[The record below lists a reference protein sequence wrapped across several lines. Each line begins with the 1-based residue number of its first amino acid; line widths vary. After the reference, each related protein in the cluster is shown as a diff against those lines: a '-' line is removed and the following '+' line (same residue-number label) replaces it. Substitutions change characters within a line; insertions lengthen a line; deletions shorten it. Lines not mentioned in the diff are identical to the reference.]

1 MTGEHKQINKSA
13 IRNFSIQARNILMK
27 SAVTEAGFYGVSKD
41 QIKNPI
47 QKGPDFEV
55 YETLAGTEK
64 RIYGPDIR
72 RRANLVAAIRQK
84 GFDEVIE
91 ETAYTWFN
99 RLIAIRFMEI
109 NKYLPFRTRVLS
121 SDAGSITPDIVNRF
135 MDLDLHMT
143 DEEVNDVQKEKEENR
158 FDEAFRL
165 LFIKV
170 CNELNDILPGLFEKT
185 DDYMELL
192 LRLPYTSDG
201 VVRMLVDTI
210 PESNF
215 NVNEGGQVEIIGWL
229 YQYYNTEPKAKAFAK
244 KGKIT
249 KEEIPAVTQLFTP
262 DWIVRYMVENSL
274 GRLWIEHQLA
284 NGDSRSEQEIAND
297 FGWKYYLPEAEQEPE
312 VAAQLLQIRAERKDL
327 TPEEILCIDPC
338 QGSGHILVYLFDVLM
353 QIYREEGYS
362 ERDAARSILEN
373 NIYGLDI
380 DDRAYQL
387 SYFAVLMKAREYD
400 RMILKKHIEP
410 HVYSI
415 QESNTIDR
423 NHLKYF
429 GADMNEFDKNNATKQ
444 LTRLLDT
451 FIDAKEYGSIL
462 NVDPCDWEL
471 LREFVENDRVEGQFA
486 FDALGIEQTQKQVLR
501 FIDIGRVVG
510 QKYYVVITNPPYMNI
525 SGGDKRLNEYVK
537 KNYPD
542 SKMDLFSVFLEK
554 CIKIT
559 NSNCFLAMITMH
571 GWMFLSSFEKL
582 RRKLKRATI
591 VNMNHLGARAFDE
604 IGGEVVQTTSFVYRN
619 STVTNYKSV
628 FNRLVEPTSQKG
640 KEHMFLLG
648 NTKYYVN
655 QDDFSII
662 PGAPIAYWISNVML
676 SLFEGDTVSTIGEP
690 KSGMTTTDNDRFLRC
705 WFEPNFEKIGFGYG
719 DITETIDCKYKW
731 FPFCKGGDFRR
742 WYGNETFVVNWFN
755 NGSEIRK
762 AAEGAS
768 GGRLVNVD
776 VALHECI
783 VWTKISSSAISLRY
797 KNSGVF
803 FSDAAP
809 GLFAPDNSTL
819 LYLLG
824 LLNTKYAQEAIKII
838 NPTLNFVPG
847 AIACVPVAALNQDRG
862 DIEKLVLDC
871 IKLSKEDWD
880 SFETSWSF
888 CKHPLISIYK
898 YKHDTIDQSIVNNK
912 KISDCFKMWVNICSD
927 RFLRLKKNEENL
939 NRIIIKNYGL
949 QEEIDFVINEK
960 DITVHKAEMQCDI
973 RSLISYAVGCMFGR
987 YSLDVEGLAYAG
999 GDWKETLSAKYK
1011 TFLPD
1016 EDAII
1021 PITDEEYFKDDIVA
1035 RFVDFVRIVYGE
1047 DTLEENLKFI
1057 ADALGNKG
1065 ESSRAVIRNYFLND
1079 FYKDHC
1085 ITYSVTGSG
1094 KRPIYWL
1101 FDSGKQNGFKALI
1114 YIHRYTQDTVGLIRS
1129 KYLHNAQAAIQNAL
1143 QNSEYIIA
1151 STTSATERAR
1161 ETKKRDKY
1169 VKQLNELR
1177 PYYQALTHIALQRI
1191 PMDLDDGVKK
1201 NYQLFQN
1208 VEISTEGKKKQLI
1221 NLLAKI

>member
-1 MTGEHKQINKSA
+1 MTGEQKQINKSA

-27 SAVTEAGFYGVSKD
+27 SAETEAGFYGVTKD

-64 RIYGPDIR
+64 RIFGPDIR

-109 NKYLPFRTRVLS
+109 NRYLPFRTRVLS
-121 SDAGSITPDIVNRF
+121 SDSGSITPDIVSRF
-135 MDLDLHMT
+135 IDLDLHMSDMEIT
-143 DEEVNDVQKEKEENR
+143 DVQKAKEENR

-274 GRLWIEHQLA
+274 GRLWIEHLLA

-312 VAAQLLQIRAERKDL
+312 VAAQLVQIRAERKDL

-486 FDALGIEQTQKQVLR
+486 FDALGLEQTQKQVQEL
-501 FIDIGRVVG
+501 IGVG
-510 QKYYVVITNPPYMNI
+510 KVMAQKYHIVTTNPPYLGANN
-525 SGGDKRLNEYVK
+525 LNHNLSLYVK
-537 KNYPD
+537 KFYDGWN
-542 SKMDLFSVFLEK
+542 KDLYA
-554 CIKIT
+554 
-559 NSNCFLAMITMH
+559 CFLKKALGYLLPNGYMGFMTSYT
-571 GWMFLSSFEKL
+571 WMFL
-582 RRKLKRATI
+582 
-591 VNMNHLGARAFDE
+591 
-604 IGGEVVQTTSFVYRN
+604 TSFTAVRKGILNHGYIQSLVQPEYHSFFTEAFVPICSFIIGNISIEYKGGFLRLEEFYGADVQEEKYLEALIDLN
-619 STVTNYKSV
+619 KCNYYFSPN
-628 FNRLVEPTSQKG
+628 NRTFK
-640 KEHMFLLG
+640 
-648 NTKYYVN
+648 T
-655 QDDFSII
+655 I
-662 PGAPIAYWISNVML
+662 PDWPIAYWL
-676 SLFEGDTVSTIGEP
+676 SGSLLRAFSDGNSVGSFAEP
-690 KSGMTTTDNDRFLRC
+690 RQGLATADNDRFLRI
-705 WFEPNFEKIGFGYG
+705 WYEVDLDRIGFNMPDSIHAKNSG
-719 DITETIDCKYKW
+719 KRW
-731 FPFCKGGDFRR
+731 FPYCKGGGFRK
-742 WYGNETFVVNWFN
+742 WAGNCAYVINWENDGFELRN
-755 NGSEIRK
+755 YKGSVIRNPSYYFHT
-762 AAEGAS
+762 GLTWGS
-768 GGRLVNVD
+768 LTVGD
-776 VALHECI
+776 
-783 VWTKISSSAISLRY
+783 ISFRY
-797 KNSGVF
+797 VP
-803 FSDAAP
+803 P
-809 GLFAPDNSTL
+809 GFLFDSKGPICFAKDIENEK
-819 LYLLG
+819 YLLG
-824 LLNTKYAQEAIKII
+824 LLNSKVAMLFLSVLAPTMDYSQGPISKI
-838 NPTLNFVPG
+838 PYYDSV
-847 AIACVPVAALNQDRG
+847 DRNY
-862 DIEKLVLDC
+862 IEKIVEEN
-871 IKLSKEDWD
+871 INISATEWD
-880 SFETSWSF
+880 SFETAWGF
-888 CKHPLISIYK
+888 KRHPFIQYIVAENALSCAKKLYISK
-898 YKHDTIDQSIVNNK
+898 AFSEWNSECNKRIDLL
-912 KISDCFKMWVNICSD
+912 KI
-927 RFLRLKKNEENL
+927 NEETL
-939 NRIIIKNYGL
+939 NQYYISTYGL
-949 QEEIDFVINEK
+949 TNELSPLLLDK
-960 DITVHKAEMQCDI
+960 DISLRKANMKRDV
-973 RSLISYAVGCMFGR
+973 RSFISYAVGCMFGR
-987 YSLDVEGLAYAG
+987 YSLDIEGLAYAG
-999 GDWKETLSAKYK
+999 GDWQEALATKYK

-1057 ADALGNKG
+1057 ADALGKKG
-1065 ESSRAVIRNYFLND
+1065 DTSRAVIRNYFLND

-1085 ITYSVTGSG
+1085 NTYSVTGSG

-1114 YIHRYTQDTVGLIRS
+1114 YIHRYTPDTVGLIRS

-1169 VKQLNELR
+1169 IKQLNELR

-1208 VEISTEGKKKQLI
+1208 VEISTEGKKKQSI